1 MFPENLYFERR
12 VDWVNK
18 FAGRDFYSGRK
29 YVVWMVWVGWGWM
42 INRDDGSR
50 RIKMARI
57 ITSTITIYLCQH
69 NICPLW
75 CHLASH
81 WSVDSTAGLWL
92 AEISSS
98 LRLVWL
104 QLTPNILRDL
114 FMSPPRPLSD
124 GHQEKEQF
132 FSSSPRKNINWVERS
147 GNVFQIPKVIK

>member
-1 MFPENLYFERR
+1 MFPENLYFERKG
-12 VDWVNK
+12 DWVNK

-69 NICPLW
+69 NLCPLR
-75 CHLASH
+75 CHLASD
-81 WSVDSTAGLWL
+81 WSPDPNAGLWL
-92 AEISSS
+92 AEMSSS
-98 LRLVWL
+98 PRHYWL

-114 FMSPPRPLSD
+114 FMSLPRLLSD
-124 GHQEKEQF
+124 GHQEKEKFYSASLRRTRQSIF
-132 FSSSPRKNINWVERS
+132 KL
-147 GNVFQIPKVIK
+147 